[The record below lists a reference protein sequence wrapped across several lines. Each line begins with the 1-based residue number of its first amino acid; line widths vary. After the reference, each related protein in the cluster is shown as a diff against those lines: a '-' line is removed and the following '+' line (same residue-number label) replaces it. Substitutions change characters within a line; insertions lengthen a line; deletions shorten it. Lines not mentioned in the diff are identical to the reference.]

1 MLTEGFDDAFYGHD
15 YFIPT
20 WQMSAS
26 KNVPNKYN
34 VPDGWSV
41 DANHYVYEL
50 PGYIRVG
57 LDNKETGAGSITTPA
72 LTALGDIPTDITVTF
87 KIAIHLGGS
96 ASYAPD
102 SATLTVTA
110 EGAGTAAEPVHELAS
125 LPAECKP
132 ATEAE
137 AKAMEDAYYKW
148 YPVTVKVSGA
158 TKDTKITI
166 GGTGRHYID
175 DIVIT
180 KD

>member
-1 MLTEGFDDAFYGHD
+1 
-15 YFIPT
+15 
-20 WQMSAS
+20 MSAD
-26 KNVPNKYN
+26 KNAPNAYAVPE
-34 VPDGWSV
+34 GWAAAS
-41 DANHYVYEL
+41 AFEL
-50 PGYIRVG
+50 PGYIRLG
-57 LDNKETGAGSITTPA
+57 SSAASAGSITTPA
-72 LTALGDIPTDITVTF
+72 LEALGETPADITVSF
-87 KIAIHLGGS
+87 KAAYHMGGS
-96 ASYAPD
+96 KSYLPD
-102 SATLTVTA
+102 TNTLTVTA

-148 YPVTVKVSGA
+148 YPVTVKVTGA